1 VGGSIE
7 GILEIL
13 DITYGG
19 GIAGLETSIFPDPW
33 ETSVYIQVKV

>member
-19 GIAGLETSIFPDPW
+19 EIDGLETTIVPDPW
-33 ETSVYIQVKV
+33 ETSVDIQVKV

>member
-13 DITYGG
+13 AIAYEG
-19 GIAGLETSIFPDPW
+19 GIAGLETSIFPDQW
-33 ETSVYIQVKV
+33 ETAVYIQC